1 MIDRRDFL
9 IGAGAIAA
17 AASSVALTPRGTL
30 TLANGKKLVDIV
42 PAAFDDWSERP
53 TNAIVTPQSDDSL
66 AAKLYSDTLGRLYE
80 NGDGDL
86 VMMLIAYGGTQNDL
100 LQLHRPEVCYPA
112 FGFNVVH
119 TRRAALPLTAGTA
132 IPGRAMLA
140 SSRER
145 LEQIAYW
152 TRIGEYLPDSGSDQR
167 SAKLRTEF
175 TGKVPDG
182 VLARFSNLLPD
193 DRAGL
198 ELNRRF
204 IGGLVRAIKPADRP
218 MLIGSA
224 LAARLA

>member
-17 AASSVALTPRGTL
+17 AASSFALTPRGTL
-30 TLANGKKLVDIV
+30 TLSNGKKLEDIV
-42 PAAFDDWSERP
+42 PKSFDGWSERP
-53 TNAIVTPQSDDSL
+53 TNAIVTPESDNSL
-66 AAKLYSDTLGRLYE
+66 AAKLYSDTLGRLYQSS
-80 NGDGDL
+80 DGEL

-119 TRRAALPLTAGTA
+119 SRPAALPLSARSA

-182 VLARFSNLLPD
+182 VLARFSNLMPD
-193 DRAGL
+193 DGAGL

-218 MLIGSA
+218 MLIGTK
-224 LAARLA
+224 LAAQMA